1 MADRHLI
8 DVHVLLVHD
17 DHVLLT
23 RRRDTNP
30 AFDDLW
36 HLPSGKLDAGDF
48 AAAQDLSYKAIL
60 EAARALTYERF
71 PNVGTDPQE
80 IHDEFK
86 KHLVDTQLF
95 RDHYAGDKFYDYF
108 KNAHNR
114 RNDKLDGELV
124 SHQVQEATLFIEASH
139 ACVERMDKAK
149 AAAQPAAAA
158 PAAAPAE

>member
-1 MADRHLI
+1 MGVGECAGEIVPFVQFGLAAAERI
-8 DVHVLLVHD
+8 Y
-17 DHVLLT
+17 
-23 RRRDTNP
+23 
-30 AFDDLW
+30 FDAQA
-36 HLPSGKLDAGDF
+36 KLDAGDL
-48 AAAQDLSYKAIL
+48 AGAQEASYKAML

-114 RNDKLDGELV
+114 RNDKLDAELV

-149 AAAQPAAAA
+149 AEAQPKPVAAA
-158 PAAAPAE
+158 PAPAE